1 MTGIVN
7 LAYVILIDDDKKDGT
22 VTVLLDSS
30 KVPSLTMPETT
41 VKASELSVYGEG
53 EMLVTRWLREIAG
66 QATEGSDGSLE
77 N

>member
-1 MTGIVN
+1 MKHAMN
-7 LAYVILIDDDKKDGT
+7 LSQVQTITANSDGT
-22 VTVLLDSS
+22 ISVMFINHSQEEPAVVNVSDLI
-30 KVPSLTMPETT
+30 
-41 VKASELSVYGEG
+41 VYGEG